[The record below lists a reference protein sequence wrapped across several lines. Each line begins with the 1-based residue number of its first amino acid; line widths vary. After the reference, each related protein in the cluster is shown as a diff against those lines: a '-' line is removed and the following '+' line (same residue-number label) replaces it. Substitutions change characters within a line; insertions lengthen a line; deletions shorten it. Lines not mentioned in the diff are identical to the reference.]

1 MRIRVGDLVKKR
13 LSTYS
18 DFKVFA
24 VCLVTSNQVLVS
36 NNSVGVRVE
45 HLFLEGEPQEIN
57 RLLSHLDL
65 ESEEDFIKQCNRTPW
80 MCRISRSKIMKVLS

>member
-13 LSTYS
+13 LIICG

-36 NNSVGVRVE
+36 NNSVGVEVE

-57 RLLSHLDL
+57 GLLSSLGH
-65 ESEEDFIKQCNRTPW
+65 ESEEDFIKYCNTKPW
-80 MCRISRSKIMKVLS
+80 IYRSGRSKIMKVLS

>member
-13 LSTYS
+13 LSIYS

-24 VCLVTSNQVLVS
+24 VCLVTSNQVLV
-36 NNSVGVRVE
+36 NNNNVGVRVE

-65 ESEEDFIKQCNRTPW
+65 ESEEDFIKYCNTKPW
-80 MCRISRSKIMKVLS
+80 MYRSSRSKIMKVLS